1 MLGILSVVV
10 VVGFVIFFAGFWFWF
25 WFSFLGED

>member
-10 VVGFVIFFAGFWFWF
+10 VGFVIFFVGFWFWF
-25 WFSFLGED
+25 LFLGED

>member
-10 VVGFVIFFAGFWFWF
+10 FGFIIFFIGFWF
-25 WFSFLGED
+25 WFSFSEED

>member
-10 VVGFVIFFAGFWFWF
+10 FGFVVFFTGFWF
-25 WFSFLGED
+25 WFSFSGED

>member
-10 VVGFVIFFAGFWFWF
+10 VSFIIFFTGFWF
-25 WFSFLGED
+25 WFSFSGED